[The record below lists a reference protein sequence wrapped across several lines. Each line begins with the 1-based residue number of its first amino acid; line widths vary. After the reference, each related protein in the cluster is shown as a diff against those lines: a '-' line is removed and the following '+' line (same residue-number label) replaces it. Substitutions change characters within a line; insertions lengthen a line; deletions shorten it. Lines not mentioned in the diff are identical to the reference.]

1 MKKKAQRAADMVS
14 CAPKTCLY
22 FSIGINIFLAIF
34 VSVLAIYFNT
44 LDKETVEN
52 KDVPKPST
60 NIAQKL
66 LQANVSLVGDLQS
79 SVCFNCDY
87 LGEDVNT
94 NETLYD
100 DIYTTDRQNKLC
112 CLKDTAIQEFIR
124 AIQNE
129 DNHIGNANSV
139 SDSFHWW
146 RERPCAAHL
155 YLDRKK
161 SISKENKLRWVAS
174 DSLGTAFTKDIDLQN
189 ATHLQI
195 MESGNY
201 FIYSST
207 TFDHSKDIYVETF
220 YQSLTKFHPLLPR
233 TGDVDLVFSKFGG
246 SKTSDKHH
254 TNFLAGVFELQRGYL
269 ISSSLSQSAHNFL
282 DQSNQVNNYIGLF
295 KL

>member
-1 MKKKAQRAADMVS
+1 MKKKTQHAADMVS
-14 CAPKTCLY
+14 STPKTCL
-22 FSIGINIFLAIF
+22 FISCGINILLAIS
-34 VSVLAIYFNT
+34 VSVLAIYYKSME
-44 LDKETVEN
+44 KEPVEN
-52 KDVPKPST
+52 KDLLKPST
-60 NIAQKL
+60 NTALKL
-66 LQANVSLVGDLQS
+66 LQANVSLGEDLQS

-87 LGEDVNT
+87 LGEGVNT

-124 AIQNE
+124 AIQNK
-129 DNHIGNANSV
+129 DNRIGNTNSV
-139 SDSFHWW
+139 RNSFHWW
-146 RERPCAAHL
+146 RDRPCAAHL
-155 YLDRKK
+155 YLDRKR
-161 SISKENKLRWVAS
+161 SISKENKLRWTDS
-174 DSLGTAFTKDIDLQN
+174 DSFGTAFTKDIDLQN

-195 MESGNY
+195 KHSGNY

-254 TNFLAGVFELQRGYL
+254 SNFLAGVFELQRGYL

-282 DQSNQVNNYIGLF
+282 DQSNHVNNYIGLV